1 MEPSKLILLSD
12 VVLAGTDIAKS
23 HCQSPMAAHIPDASS
38 SGIDLDVLFRRYAGE
53 LQQHAFR
60 RLKDREAAADVVQD
74 SFVRLLLWRRG
85 RSQVSFPYG
94 SRSFLW
100 KIVGNLTVD
109 VIRRNRIIGSVGSLD
124 DALEA
129 IDPNPTPIDIL
140 KRESS
145 MEF

>member
-1 MEPSKLILLSD
+1 M
-12 VVLAGTDIAKS
+12 
-23 HCQSPMAAHIPDASS
+23 
-38 SGIDLDVLFRRYAGE
+38 DVLFRRYAGE

-60 RLKDREAAADVVQD
+60 RLKDREAAADVAQD
-74 SFVRLLLWRRG
+74 SFVRFLLWRRG

-140 KRESS
+140 KRKSS